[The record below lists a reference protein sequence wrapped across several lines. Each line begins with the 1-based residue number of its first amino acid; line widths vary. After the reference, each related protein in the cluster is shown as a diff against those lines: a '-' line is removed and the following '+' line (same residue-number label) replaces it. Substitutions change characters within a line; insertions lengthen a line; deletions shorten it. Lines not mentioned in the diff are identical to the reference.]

1 MPGQGL
7 CRDMLGPSFVPQTPL
22 RGEEDGAVK
31 RPNRMS
37 LLVAGRS
44 GLFDTNESV
53 LDAVTDSPVCSYTV
67 PSSPNP
73 IGLVHRIAD
82 LQEALRKVTEELDS
96 TKKTLQEA
104 AVAFGV
110 LSACCVNDQQTKKQ
124 KLQNKKNALQEAA
137 MALGVLSV
145 CRENDHPP
153 SKKIKSMK

>member
-82 LQEALRKVTEELDS
+82 LQEALRKVLKS
-96 TKKTLQEA
+96 WIPQKSHCKKKGRGTKITYRLHQY
-104 AVAFGV
+104 
-110 LSACCVNDQQTKKQ
+110 LI
-124 KLQNKKNALQEAA
+124 L
-137 MALGVLSV
+137 
-145 CRENDHPP
+145 
-153 SKKIKSMK
+153 